1 MGVVAGAG
9 TYKGV
14 IPGKP
19 WVTQISEAVEKE
31 DNTTF
36 LHLLTTTVTLNH
48 WEFAAPVLQTAI
60 RVKNWFALRTIFT
73 CDKIG
78 HHILYAFSE
87 AFVSQAL
94 LSSLEGV
101 IEAPYCF
108 FITSK
113 SGAEEQ
119 ELLELFLKKVC
130 ECESKAPL
138 PGAFV
143 GQMKEN
149 VINALHKQSSYF
161 SVSEEPPEMLTQ
173 INKAL
178 KEFSE
183 KERRSERDYLLL
195 GSSLR
200 GILRTE
206 RLLTVA
212 DAVIVTDGATTV
224 TEGDKEAVLMADS
237 PKEIAC
243 ITTGAEIAISSD
255 GSLRDLAKK
264 IQPYK
269 NNRYYRAGQILGAK
283 NPFLTILKMQ
293 MNSSPASLQARI
305 RALGLEPE
313 SIAERVLEITS
324 ALFSSG

>member
-14 IPGKP
+14 IPGET
-19 WVTQISEAVEKE
+19 WEAQISEAIEKE
-31 DNTTF
+31 DNTSF
-36 LHLLTTTVTLNH
+36 LHLLTTTVALND

-60 RVKNWFALRTIFT
+60 RVKNWFALRAIFT

-87 AFVSQAL
+87 AFVSQGL
-94 LSSLEGV
+94 LSSIEGV
-101 IEAPYCF
+101 IEVPYCF

-119 ELLELFLKKVC
+119 ELLELFLKKVSDC
-130 ECESKAPL
+130 ERKAPL

-149 VINALHKQSSYF
+149 VINALHKQSRLF
-161 SVSEEPPEMLTQ
+161 SVSEETPEMLTQ

-183 KERRSERDYLLL
+183 KERRSERDYIVL
-195 GSSLR
+195 GSFLR

-212 DAVIVTDGATTV
+212 DAAIVTDETITM
-224 TEGDKEAVLMADS
+224 TEGDKDAVVIRDS
-237 PKEIAC
+237 PKETASI
-243 ITTGAEIAISSD
+243 ITGAEIVISTD
-255 GSLRDLAKK
+255 GSLRDLPKT

-293 MNSSPASLQARI
+293 MNSSPPSLQARI

-313 SIAERVLEITS
+313 SLAERVLEMTS